1 MGPFFARLAQWL
13 EGQGQTV
20 YKLNFNGG
28 DHWFYRRERT
38 HAYRGRHDDL
48 GAWLES
54 FLVVHRIDALV
65 LFGQH
70 RPVHEVARAVAA
82 RLGLPVFVFE
92 EGYLRPDY
100 ITLEEGGVN
109 GLSSV
114 PRRAEQLRF
123 LPSAPP
129 AARPEPTDQRFMHMA
144 WYATC
149 YSIAMCLGWPAFRH
163 HVYHRP
169 LHPVSQ
175 ALAWVRG
182 GLRKLW
188 HGWTQRGLAV
198 RLAAPGRQQRYFLLP
213 LQVHNDSQ
221 MLRHSPYPDVEAV
234 IDDVMASFARH
245 ADPQDWL
252 VIKHH
257 PMDRAYRCYARH
269 IAHRTAQLRLQGRVL
284 YVHDLH
290 LPTLLRHAR
299 GVITV
304 NSTTGLQALYHK
316 VPVITLGECFYALDG
331 LVHPG
336 PLARFWREPG
346 AVQDA
351 MFHRLRHYLLRT
363 NQINASFYGRLP
375 GLEQAGRAV
384 DAADPD
390 EGLPSVI
397 SQPVPL
403 ETAEHIHLPVPA
415 AAALLAWEAE
425 DDSANSVFGGWRAR
439 RAKADHW
446 AATRP
451 MI

>member
-13 EGQGQTV
+13 EERGQTV

-38 HAYRGRHDDL
+38 HVYRGRHDHLD
-48 GAWLES
+48 AWLES
-54 FLVVHRIDALV
+54 FLVVHRIDAIV

-114 PRRAEQLRF
+114 PRRAEAMRF
-123 LPSAPP
+123 VPSVPP
-129 AARPEPTDQRFMHMA
+129 QSRPQPTDQRFSRMA

-149 YSIAMCLGWPAFRH
+149 YSVAMWLAWPWFRH

-169 LHPVSQ
+169 LHPVTQ

-182 GLRKLW
+182 GVRKLW
-188 HGWTQRGLAV
+188 HGWTQRGLTA
-198 RLAAPGRQQRYFLLP
+198 RLCAPDRHQRYFLLP

-221 MLRHSPYPDVEAV
+221 LLRYSPYPDVEAV

-245 ADPQDWL
+245 AHPQDWL

-269 IAHRTAQLRLQGRVL
+269 IERRTAQLKLQGRVL

-299 GVITV
+299 GVVTV

-316 VPVITLGECFYALDG
+316 VPVITLGECFYALEG
-331 LVHPG
+331 LVHSG

-346 AVQDA
+346 TVDESLFQ
-351 MFHRLRHYLLRT
+351 RLRRYLLWT
-363 NQINASFYGRLP
+363 NQINASFYGGLP
-375 GLEQAGRAV
+375 GLDAV
-384 DAADPD
+384 DETAGMTDLS
-390 EGLPSVI
+390 EMLPSLI

-403 ETAEHIHLPVPA
+403 DAVGRAEPA
-415 AAALLAWEAE
+415 LSLAQPSGRQA
-425 DDSANSVFGGWRAR
+425 DDDGSANSGFGRWRTR
-439 RAKADHW
+439 RATSDPW

-451 MI
+451 MS